1 MTAAFTPN
9 ERRILRVLHLSSKT
23 CGARLL
29 KKLDAR
35 WRMRWTRDCTW
46 SDARGR
52 DTFPTHGNDRSAVN
66 GPPAAGI
73 IPMADVRSARSR
85 TTRSERPSGSH
96 AVGATLRPGFA
107 SFRKIA

>member
-35 WRMRWTRDCTW
+35 WRMRWTRDE
-46 SDARGR
+46 
-52 DTFPTHGNDRSAVN
+52 THGMTSC
-66 GPPAAGI
+66 
-73 IPMADVRSARSR
+73 
-85 TTRSERPSGSH
+85 
-96 AVGATLRPGFA
+96 
-107 SFRKIA
+107 